1 MNCLTRSSKQS
12 DRFHYVI
19 SISRTMLIS
28 ILTTVVLSFLLS
40 LERETGISEVQGHFW
55 LHSEFKTS
63 EGYVRPVSKQTN
75 KQDGPAVTP
84 SMVAMRIQ
92 WTEECS

>member
-40 LERETGISEVQGHFW
+40 LERETGKCSIFPFTRDMCVCVTQRWKGP
-55 LHSEFKTS
+55 LGVGKLKA
-63 EGYVRPVSKQTN
+63 EGLSP
-75 KQDGPAVTP
+75 
-84 SMVAMRIQ
+84 
-92 WTEECS
+92 C